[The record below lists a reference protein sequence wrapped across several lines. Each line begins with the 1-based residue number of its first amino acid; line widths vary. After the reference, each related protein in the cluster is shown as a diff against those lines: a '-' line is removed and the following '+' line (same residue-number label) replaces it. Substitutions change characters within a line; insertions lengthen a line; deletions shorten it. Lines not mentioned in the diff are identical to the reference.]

1 MVRKRHQKNKKQLT
15 FNQAIIITF
24 AIHIIGLGLI
34 WYSPILADKLVT
46 KLTAPG
52 PKIKQPAAPYSDAL
66 ERAFLTLKDWSKTDK
81 QLAGIVENK
90 PTKKHK

>member
-1 MVRKRHQKNKKQLT
+1 MVRKRLQKNKKQLT
-15 FNQAIIITF
+15 FNQAIVITF

-34 WYSPILADKLVT
+34 WYSPIIADKLIT
-46 KLTAPG
+46 KINAPG
-52 PKIKQPAAPYSDAL
+52 PKTKQPAAPYSDAL

>member
-1 MVRKRHQKNKKQLT
+1 MVRKRLQKNKKQLT
-15 FNQAIIITF
+15 FNQAIVITF

-34 WYSPILADKLVT
+34 WYSPILADKLIT

-66 ERAFLTLKDWSKTDK
+66 ERAFLTLKDWTKTDK

>member
-1 MVRKRHQKNKKQLT
+1 MVKRRFQKNKKQLT
-15 FNQAIIITF
+15 FSQAIVITF
-24 AIHIIGLGLI
+24 VIHIAGLGLL
-34 WYSPILADKLVT
+34 WYSPVLVNRLIT
-46 KLTAPG
+46 KITAPG

-66 ERAFLTLKDWSKTDK
+66 ERAFLTIKDWSKTDK